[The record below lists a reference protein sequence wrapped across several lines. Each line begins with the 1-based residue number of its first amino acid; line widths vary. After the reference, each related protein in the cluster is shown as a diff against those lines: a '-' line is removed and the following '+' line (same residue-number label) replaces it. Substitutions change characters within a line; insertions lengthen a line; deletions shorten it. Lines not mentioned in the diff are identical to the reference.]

1 MNIAR
6 LMIGVGIVAT
16 AASTALADWFP
27 GDPYKMHYPQLP
39 DPQGWDVNA
48 TYPKVLAD
56 DWQCSETGPVTD
68 IHVWGSWEFGIP
80 GEILSIHTSIH
91 TNIPAT
97 PDVGSRPGDL
107 LWERDFLPGQFIL
120 LDPWGTGD
128 EGWYDPNN
136 GEFRRPDH
144 QTFHQINIERIEDP
158 FIQTLGEIYWLD
170 ISVTLA
176 DVSGTQARW
185 GWKTSLEHF
194 MDDAV
199 WSDFNAVGGVD
210 GWNELYD
217 PETGVSLDM
226 AFVITPAPGT
236 IAIVGLG
243 GLAALRRR
251 R

>member
-1 MNIAR
+1 MNRAR
-6 LMIGVGIVAT
+6 LIVGVGAALVTAGVAT
-16 AASTALADWFP
+16 ADWFP
-27 GDPYKMHYPQLP
+27 GDPFKMHYPQLP
-39 DPQGWDVNA
+39 DPLGWDVNA

-56 DWQCSETGPVTD
+56 DWQCTETGPVTD
-68 IHVWGSWEFGIP
+68 IHLWGSWEFGAP
-80 GEILSIHTSIH
+80 GEILSVHTSIH
-91 TNIPAT
+91 RNIPAT
-97 PDVGSRPGDL
+97 PDAGSRPGEL
-107 LWERDFLPGQFIL
+107 LWERDFFTGGFTI

-128 EGWYDPNN
+128 EGWYDPNS

-144 QTFHQINIERIEDP
+144 QTFHQINIQQIPDP
-158 FIQTLGEIYWLD
+158 FIQNFGEIYWLD
-170 ISVTLA
+170 ISVTVA
-176 DVSGTQARW
+176 DIGTQTRW

-199 WSDFNAVGGVD
+199 WGDFDAVGGVTE
-210 GWNELYD
+210 WSELYD

-236 IAIVGLG
+236 LALLGFG

>member
-1 MNIAR
+1 MKMAR
-6 LMIGVGIVAT
+6 LMVSVGAAMVVAT
-16 AASTALADWFP
+16 PAVADWFP
-27 GDPYKMHYPQLP
+27 GEPHKMHYPQLP
-39 DPQGWDVNA
+39 DPFGWDVNA

-68 IHVWGSWEFGIP
+68 IHVWGSWEFGAP
-80 GEILSIHTSIH
+80 GEVGSIHVSIH
-91 TNIPAT
+91 DNIPAT
-97 PDVGSRPGDL
+97 PDTGSRPGVL
-107 LWERDFLPGQFIL
+107 LWERDFFAGDFAV

-128 EGWYDPNN
+128 EGWYDPNT
-136 GEFRRPDH
+136 GDFRRPDH
-144 QTFHQINIERIEDP
+144 QTFHQINIERIMDP
-158 FIQTLGEIYWLD
+158 FIQEFGQVYWLD
-170 ISVTLA
+170 ISVTPL
-176 DVSGTQARW
+176 DIGTQTRW

-199 WSDFNAVGGVD
+199 WGDFNAVGGVD

-236 IAIVGLG
+236 LALVGFG
-243 GLAALRRR
+243 GIAALRRR